1 MIMTDTILA
10 ITGLYV
16 LFVTYLIVNWVRLQ
30 RPILSKSAGD
40 FKFSII
46 IPFRN
51 EKENLP
57 DLLQSLLNQKSE
69 HLIGEILLV
78 DDHSEDGGAEIIRK
92 QFDQNEKVKLLHL
105 GDGESGKKSALTLG
119 AKKARFKFLITMDA
133 DVSVG
138 PNWIETIGKFCA
150 ATNPVMVL
158 LPVAFEGERSLFQK
172 LQSIEFMSLMGATAA
187 TASAGKPIMANGAG
201 LVVRKSV
208 FEEVHGY
215 EGNEVIASGDDVFLL
230 YKVKELFP
238 AQIEFLQH
246 PDATVSTAPQPDFWS
261 FTSQRLRWGGKARS
275 FTDVFGFSCA
285 LLVLVTHVA
294 LVAFFLLVLSG
305 ELHPWVFIVCFLA
318 KSVADL
324 LFLFLVAGFY
334 RKRKFLWLFPFE
346 AVLYPIYIAAIGV
359 AGIFVRPKWKGR
371 KV

>member
-1 MIMTDTILA
+1 MAETILA

-30 RPILSKSAGD
+30 RPALPKGTGD
-40 FKFSII
+40 VRFSVI

-57 DLLQSLLNQKSE
+57 GLVRSLLNQQSGE
-69 HLIGEILLV
+69 LIGEILVV
-78 DDHSEDGGAEIIRK
+78 DDHSEDGGAEIIR
-92 QFDQNEKVKLLHL
+92 QEFGENEKVQLLSL
-105 GDGESGKKSALTLG
+105 TGEKGKKSALTIA
-119 AKKARFKFLITMDA
+119 AKKAQFKFLITMDA

-138 PNWIETIGKFCA
+138 PNWIETIGRFCA
-150 ATNPVMVL
+150 ATNPMMVL

-246 PDATVSTAPQPDFWS
+246 PDATVSTPPQPDFSS

-334 RKRKFLWLFPFE
+334 RKRKFLWLFPLE
-346 AVLYPIYIAAIGV
+346 AILYPIYIAVIGV